1 MYKAVRRRLTRRC
14 GSRCWCCTATRA
26 RARCGEDGKSQ
37 ERTSQRR
44 GRKNEQMGLA
54 TTLKNVK
61 LKKKLQPYS

>member
-1 MYKAVRRRLTRRC
+1 MRQSLLVLH
-14 GSRCWCCTATRA
+14 GSSSVERA

-61 LKKKLQPYS
+61 LKKKLQPYRLS